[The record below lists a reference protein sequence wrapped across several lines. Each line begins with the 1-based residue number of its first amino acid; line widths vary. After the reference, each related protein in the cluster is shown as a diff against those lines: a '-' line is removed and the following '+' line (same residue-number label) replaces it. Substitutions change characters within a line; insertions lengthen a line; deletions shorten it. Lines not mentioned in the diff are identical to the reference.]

1 MQVLVAVI
9 DKLLNGRMTT
19 IMAVPAQLVKMV
31 RCEMSNVIA
40 PQQHA
45 TLCMIQGQLVMLVS
59 CTRSS
64 VPSHPSPAHRTPTTH
79 PARNSGPSPPSPAHR
94 TPTTHP
100 AGSSRATT

>member
-59 CTRSS
+59 CTRNSG
-64 VPSHPSPAHRTPTTH
+64 PSPPSPAHRTPTTH

>member
-59 CTRSS
+59 CTR
-64 VPSHPSPAHRTPTTH
+64 
-79 PARNSGPSPPSPAHR
+79 NSGPSPPSPAHR

>member
-19 IMAVPAQLVKMV
+19 IMAVPAQLVKML
-31 RCEMSNVIA
+31 RCGTSNVIA

-59 CTRSS
+59 CTR
-64 VPSHPSPAHRTPTTH
+64 
-79 PARNSGPSPPSPAHR
+79 NSGPSPPSPAQHR